1 MTQSDEMTGEMTG
14 EMTVTD
20 REEML
25 RNLKAFV
32 REKLL
37 DDHDDVDLTASS
49 PLLEWGVLNSMN
61 TAHLLSFAR
70 DSLGIAVPPSS
81 ITGRHFR
88 DLNSI
93 CDLLCSL
100 RPAGRG

>member
-1 MTQSDEMTGEMTG
+1 MTQPDEPTAAG
-14 EMTVTD
+14 
-20 REEML
+20 REEL
-25 RNLKAFV
+25 LERLAAFV
-32 REKLL
+32 RDKLL
-37 DDHDDVDLTASS
+37 DGQDDVELTASS

-61 TAHLLSFAR
+61 TALLLSYVR

-93 CDLLCSL
+93 CDLLISL
-100 RPAGRG
+100 QPAGRG